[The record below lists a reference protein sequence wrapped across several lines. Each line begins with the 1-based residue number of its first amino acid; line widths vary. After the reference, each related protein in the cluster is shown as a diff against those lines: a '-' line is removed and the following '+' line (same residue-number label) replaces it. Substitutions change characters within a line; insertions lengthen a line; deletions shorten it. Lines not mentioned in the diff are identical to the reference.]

1 MASRIL
7 LIKHND
13 APNEDRTATHL
24 AARGFELDWRRP
36 FAGETLPA
44 TTAGLAGLIVH
55 GGSQPVPETNRY
67 PFLRDEMRFIGQCL
81 KADVPVLGICL
92 GGQLLAHELG
102 AAVGPHPQGYHE
114 FGYYE
119 LFPTAAGCE
128 LIPDRLHVTQ
138 SHYHQFDLP
147 AGATL
152 LARSTLYP
160 HQAFR
165 YGASAYGV
173 QFHAEVTK
181 PIFHRW
187 QREHGQR
194 FAGKPGVAAPDQ
206 QSRDAEAY
214 DAAQHKWFTAFLDR
228 LFELPERKS
237 NLENSRSLHQ

>member
-1 MASRIL
+1 MTSRIV

-13 APNEDRTATHL
+13 APNDDRTATHL

-36 FAGETLPA
+36 FAGEALPERA
-44 TTAGLAGLIVH
+44 DGLVGLVIH
-55 GGSQPVPETNRY
+55 GGSQPVPETDRY
-67 PFLRDEMRFIGQCL
+67 PFLRDEMRFIGTCL
-81 KADVPVLGICL
+81 KEDVPVLGICL

-102 AAVGPHPQGYHE
+102 AAVGPHPDGYHE

-119 LFPTAAGCE
+119 LFPTAAGRAV
-128 LIPDRLHVTQ
+128 IPEGLRVTQ

-152 LARSTLYP
+152 LARSALYP

-165 YGASAYGV
+165 YGANAYAV
-173 QFHAEVTK
+173 QFHAEVTRT
-181 PIFHRW
+181 IFHRW

-206 QSRDAEAY
+206 QTRDAEAY
-214 DAAQHKWFTAFLDR
+214 DAAQHAWFTGFLDR
-228 LFELPERKS
+228 LFPRPDRKVTAQV
-237 NLENSRSLHQ
+237 EVLHP